1 MEVSRAAGEEPD
13 ATWTVRPEVAPLAPH
28 CDHGHQPRFVTGAT
42 APTPTLT
49 QTDTLGRPSLLG
61 PFRPQ
66 GTRGRGVQRREG
78 VRQTQALQAR
88 TTPAPTTGRVCATPA
103 LWHRPCVPPDP
114 RPFPGGH
121 KTPPGGPFRSALPGR
136 FQKGSSP
143 TRTAV
148 QRRERPAEEGAQLG
162 PRAPCQPPRPAL
174 LTGSWPTAAQKDPLG
189 LLNTYR
195 RSQKGTSGHLCSV
208 SGQNTESEEK
218 EVSVLWVYT
227 CGFRKSSNSRNRPV
241 FLSLQ

>member
-136 FQKGSSP
+136 FQKGSSASRP
-143 TRTAV
+143 APLSRGGRGQ
-148 QRRERPAEEGAQLG
+148 QRRGRSWGLALRVSLPVQPCSRG
-162 PRAPCQPPRPAL
+162 PGPQQPRK
-174 LTGSWPTAAQKDPLG
+174 TRW
-189 LLNTYR
+189 
-195 RSQKGTSGHLCSV
+195 
-208 SGQNTESEEK
+208 
-218 EVSVLWVYT
+218 
-227 CGFRKSSNSRNRPV
+227 GF
-241 FLSLQ
+241 